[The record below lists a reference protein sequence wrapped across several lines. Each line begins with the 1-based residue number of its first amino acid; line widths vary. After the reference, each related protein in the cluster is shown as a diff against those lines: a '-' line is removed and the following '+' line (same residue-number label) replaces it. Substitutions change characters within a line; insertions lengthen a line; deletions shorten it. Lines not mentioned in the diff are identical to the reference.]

1 MLKRKSV
8 IKGDTLYYS
17 ISASGFDTITNEVI
31 VSENTSIEIKMQ
43 QEVKNDE
50 YELIIDGITNSNYVG
65 VVR

>member
-8 IKGDTLYYS
+8 LKGDTLRYS
-17 ISASGFDTITNEVI
+17 ISATGFDTITNEVI
-31 VSENTSIEIKMQ
+31 VLENTSIEIKMQ

-50 YELIIDGITNSNYVG
+50 YELILEDINSGYVG

>member
-8 IKGDTLYYS
+8 LKGDTLRYS
-17 ISASGFDTITNEVI
+17 ISATGFDTITNEVI
-31 VSENTSIEIKMQ
+31 VLENTSIEIKMQ

-50 YELIIDGITNSNYVG
+50 HELILEGINSGYVG